1 MPIDLLPIATTW
13 LTAFEIHRRR
23 IVGIAGLMQ
32 NWLAE
37 RQERMAGLERRTRAF
52 PIFAFEGRALSV
64 LIDAQQHGALR
75 PYRNAGQAWAAPFV
89 AFGRGFT
96 RIPQAVEDELV
107 LPNLL
112 GAVEG
117 VIRLIHD
124 SVDRLVDPRP
134 GTFNP
139 DNARFSD
146 VFGLLAM
153 AWRGLTTSTG
163 QLRLLVRDIGLARD
177 QFAAP
182 AGAGAVAPPSA
193 SATPD
198 ASSGSAAPSSG
209 GDMLG
214 DVGRWLTGAI
224 ALLPVIPD
232 WISILFSA
240 AWLRARD
247 WMLDTFQGIERRV
260 FELRRQV
267 LEFMLQTL
275 PGMLRE
281 VPALVSAV
289 ATMLQWSI
297 SYFALVARVYFEVA
311 VDALTRFLRGIYTY
325 VNDFIATINRV
336 LAMIDKIL
344 DFDILDL
351 IKPFLGVTGTVI
363 DMIGIRFTVNDLIEF
378 QTGAINTALHLS
390 LKGAI
395 IAARTTLRSAG
406 VSRYVPF
413 VGSDLDHYRRRALWA
428 LGLIEQ
434 IVDALF
440 RDTGGPMVETAAPT
454 VTPMP
459 NLYDLLFGV
468 PPSDLANEVRSF
480 GRALAANVRGLFER
494 VSGVLRNLA
503 DVFSRTAA
511 DLARTGPA
519 GRMERFGRDAAGLAN
534 QLYDD
539 QIRALGGRIQDQ
551 PIGAFERWLAG
562 NGFEIIQ
569 RAIPLY
575 IAEMRAWWREQAR
588 VGEESM
594 VEITPTSPHI
604 LARRVRLGRVR
615 MPRLT
620 LRANGR
626 AHDEA
631 LVRELARNFH
641 DAVRAAYSDGQ
652 RQLAQ
657 IAGAV

>member
-1 MPIDLLPIATTW
+1 MPINLLPITTTW
-13 LTAFEIHRRR
+13 LTVFEIHRRR
-23 IVGIAGLMQ
+23 IIGIAGLLQ
-32 NWLAE
+32 AWLAQ
-37 RQERMAGLERRTRAF
+37 RQERMAELERRTRAF

-64 LIDAQQHGALR
+64 AIDGQQHGALR

-96 RIPQAVEDELV
+96 RIPQAVEDEMT

-112 GAVEG
+112 GAIDG
-117 VIRLIHD
+117 VIRMIHD
-124 SVDRLVDPRP
+124 SVDRRVDPRP
-134 GTFNP
+134 DTFNP
-139 DNARFSD
+139 DTARFSD
-146 VFGLLAM
+146 VFGLMAM

-182 AGAGAVAPPSA
+182 AGAGAVAPTPATAA
-193 SATPD
+193 SD
-198 ASSGSAAPSSG
+198 ASGSAAASSSG

-224 ALLPVIPD
+224 ALLPAIPD
-232 WISILFSA
+232 WISTLLSA

-247 WMLDTFQGIERRV
+247 WMLDTFQGIEGRV
-260 FELRRQV
+260 FQLRQQV

-281 VPALVSAV
+281 VPALVAAI

-297 SYFALVARVYFEVA
+297 SYFALVARIYFEVA
-311 VDALTRFLRGIYTY
+311 VDALTRFVRGIYTY
-325 VNDFIATINRV
+325 INDFIATINRV
-336 LAMIDKIL
+336 LAIIDKIL
-344 DFDILDL
+344 DFDILGL
-351 IKPFLGVTGTVI
+351 IKPFLGVTGYII
-363 DMIGIRFTVNDLIEF
+363 DLIGIRFTVDDLIEVG
-378 QTGAINTALHLS
+378 TGTVNFVLYGS
-390 LKGAI
+390 LKAAI
-395 IAARTTLRSAG
+395 IAARVTLHGASL
-406 VSRYVPF
+406 SRFVPF
-413 VGSDLDHYRRRALWA
+413 VGSKLNSARRKALWA
-428 LGLIEQ
+428 LGLVEQ

-454 VTPMP
+454 ITPMP
-459 NLYDLLFGV
+459 NLYDLLFNA

-480 GRALAANVRGLFER
+480 GRALAVNVRGLFER

-503 DVFSRTAA
+503 DVFSRTAS

-575 IAEMRAWWREQAR
+575 IAEMRAYWREQAR
-588 VGEESM
+588 AGVESM

-604 LARRVRLGRVR
+604 LARRVRLGQVR